1 MSTDGNLCTE
11 GRALRVPTWRNI
23 LVLLLVI
30 EIASVLS
37 ENGCAIQS
45 EICVRVS
52 EAYKTTIT
60 QQYRKFYSKQLSF
73 VIRTIFA
80 FMKCYMGEGG
90 ARWRSW
96 LRHCATSG
104 KVAGSIPDGVIGIF
118 HWHNS
123 SGRSMALALTRPLT
137 EMSTRNISWGV
148 KAAGPQ
154 GWNLTTFMCRL
165 SWNLGASTSWNPQG
179 LSRPVMGLLY
189 LFFTYIMCILKS
201 ATCFDP

>member
-90 ARWRSW
+90 GAVAQLVEALRYKREGCGFDSRW
-96 LRHCATSG
+96 C
-104 KVAGSIPDGVIGIF
+104 
-118 HWHNS
+118 HWNFS
-123 SGRSMALALTRPLT
+123 LT
-137 EMSTRNISWGV
+137 
-148 KAAGPQ
+148 
-154 GWNLTTFMCRL
+154 
-165 SWNLGASTSWNPQG
+165 
-179 LSRPVMGLLY
+179 
-189 LFFTYIMCILKS
+189 
-201 ATCFDP
+201 